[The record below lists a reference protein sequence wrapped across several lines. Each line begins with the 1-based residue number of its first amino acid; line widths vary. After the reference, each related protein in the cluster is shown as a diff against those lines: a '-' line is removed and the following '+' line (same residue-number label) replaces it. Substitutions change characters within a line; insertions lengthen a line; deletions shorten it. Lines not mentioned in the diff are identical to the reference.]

1 MRRDRSVISQINSFR
16 GVIMKRFG
24 LLFFLIGFFY
34 PSIQSH
40 AISDGKTHED
50 IKRLEQ
56 RIKKLESRRKNSQLN
71 NISTATG
78 LSRSFNPTISLNGL
92 LLGAYNSEGNDNSS
106 QTNKTGL
113 SIEEMALQLSGNVD
127 TWFRVKTTF
136 SMEGT
141 SQFGLEELVGS
152 GLITNN
158 LSLQVGKF
166 FVPIG
171 KHNQLHAHDH
181 PFVAI
186 PVSNEMVLGEEGIK
200 EIGFGANYLLPVPFF
215 SEINLQI
222 LEGENEDLFA
232 STVNDGFAYLTR
244 SANSFDLSD
253 ETTMAANLAYAF
265 GDNSLSGTYKTT
277 EVLGVDI
284 RFKHKPL
291 GREGYRTT
299 IWQSEFLTSTRE
311 QVKTGFYTYLQQQFA
326 KRWWMQGRY
335 SHSYQGSDRSDQNQ
349 YSFAL
354 SYFPS
359 EFLETKLEYTHLNQI
374 TVDENQLFLRLNFTL
389 GAHKGHNY

>member
-1 MRRDRSVISQINSFR
+1 MRRGRSVISQINSFR

-24 LLFFLIGFFY
+24 LLFFLMGFFY

-106 QTNKTGL
+106 QSNKTGL

-141 SQFGLEELVGS
+141 SQFGLEELVGY

-166 FVPIG
+166 FIPIG

-186 PVSNEMVLGEEGIK
+186 PVSNEMVLGEDGIQ
-200 EIGFGANYLLPVPFF
+200 EIGFGASYLLPVPFF

-222 LEGENEDLFA
+222 LEGENDTLFA
-232 STVNDGFAYLTR
+232 STINDGFAYLTR
-244 SANSFDLSD
+244 SGNSFDLSD
-253 ETTMAANLAYAF
+253 ETTMDANLAYAF
-265 GDNSLSGTYKTT
+265 GDNSLSGPYRTT

-299 IWQSEFLTSTRE
+299 VWQSEFLTSTRE

-389 GAHKGHNY
+389 GAHKGHSY

>member
-1 MRRDRSVISQINSFR
+1 
-16 GVIMKRFG
+16 
-24 LLFFLIGFFY
+24 
-34 PSIQSH
+34 
-40 AISDGKTHED
+40 
-50 IKRLEQ
+50 
-56 RIKKLESRRKNSQLN
+56 
-71 NISTATG
+71 
-78 LSRSFNPTISLNGL
+78 
-92 LLGAYNSEGNDNSS
+92 
-106 QTNKTGL
+106 
-113 SIEEMALQLSGNVD
+113 MALQLSGNVD

-186 PVSNEMVLGEEGIK
+186 PVSYEMVLGEDGIQ
-200 EIGFGANYLLPVPFF
+200 EIGFGASYLLPVPFF

-222 LEGENEDLFA
+222 LEGENDTLFA
-232 STVNDGFAYLTR
+232 STLNDGFAYLTR

-253 ETTMAANLAYAF
+253 ETTMDANLAYVF
-265 GDNSLSGTYKTT
+265 GDNSLSGPYRTT

-359 EFLETKLEYTHLNQI
+359 EFLETKLENTHLNQYAA
-374 TVDENQLFLRLNFTL
+374 DENQLFLRLNFTL

>member
-1 MRRDRSVISQINSFR
+1 
-16 GVIMKRFG
+16 MKYFG
-24 LLFFLIGFFY
+24 LLFFLVVFFY

-40 AISDGKTHED
+40 AISDGKTRED

-56 RIKKLESRRKNSQLN
+56 RIKKLESRRKNSQVD

-92 LLGAYNSEGNDNSS
+92 ALGTYNSEGNDNSS

-113 SIEEMALQLSGNVD
+113 SIEEMALQLAGNVD

-141 SQFGLEELVGS
+141 SQFSLEELVGS

-186 PVSNEMVLGEEGIK
+186 PVSNEMVLGEDGLK
-200 EIGFGANYLLPVPFF
+200 EIGFGASYLLPVPFF

-222 LEGENEDLFA
+222 LEGENDTLFA
-232 STVNDGFAYLTR
+232 STLNDGFAYLTK

-253 ETTMAANLAYAF
+253 ETTMDVNLAYAF
-265 GDNSLSGTYKTT
+265 GDNSLSGPYRTT
-277 EVLGVDI
+277 EVLGADI

-311 QVKTGFYTYLQQQFA
+311 QIKTGFYTYLQQQFT
-326 KRWWMQGRY
+326 KYWWAQGRY
-335 SHSYQGSDRSDQNQ
+335 SHSYQQSDRSDQNQ

-359 EFLETKLEYTHLNQI
+359 EFLETKLEYTHLNQYA
-374 TVDENQLFLRLNFTL
+374 VDENQLFLRLNFTL

>member
-1 MRRDRSVISQINSFR
+1 
-16 GVIMKRFG
+16 MKRFG

-40 AISDGKTHED
+40 AVSDSKTRED
-50 IKRLEQ
+50 IKQLEQ
-56 RIKKLESRRKNSQLN
+56 RIKKLESRRNNSQVD

-92 LLGAYNSEGNDNSS
+92 ALGTYNSEGNDNSS

-222 LEGENEDLFA
+222 LEGENDTLFA
-232 STVNDGFAYLTR
+232 STLNDGFAYLTK
-244 SANSFDLSD
+244 STNSGP
-253 ETTMAANLAYAF
+253 YR
-265 GDNSLSGTYKTT
+265 TT
-277 EVLGVDI
+277 EVLGADI

-311 QVKTGFYTYLQQQFA
+311 QVNTGFYTYLQQQFA
-326 KRWWMQGRY
+326 KRWWAQGRY

-349 YSFAL
+349 YSLAL

-359 EFLETKLEYTHLNQI
+359 EFLETKLEYTHLNQYA
-374 TVDENQLFLRLNFTL
+374 VDENQLFLRLNFTL
-389 GAHKGHNY
+389 GAHRGHNY

>member
-1 MRRDRSVISQINSFR
+1 
-16 GVIMKRFG
+16 MKRFG

-56 RIKKLESRRKNSQLN
+56 RIKKLESRRKNSQVD

-200 EIGFGANYLLPVPFF
+200 EIGFGASYLLPVPFF

-222 LEGENEDLFA
+222 LEGENDTLFA
-232 STVNDGFAYLTR
+232 STLNDGFAYLTR
-244 SANSFDLSD
+244 SGNSFDLSD
-253 ETTMAANLAYAF
+253 ETTMDANLAYAF
-265 GDNSLSGTYKTT
+265 GDNSLSGPYRTT

>member
-1 MRRDRSVISQINSFR
+1 
-16 GVIMKRFG
+16 MKYFG
-24 LLFFLIGFFY
+24 LLFFLVVFFY

-40 AISDGKTHED
+40 AISDGKTHKD
-50 IKRLEQ
+50 IKQLEQ
-56 RIKKLESRRKNSQLN
+56 RIKKLESEKKRNSQSN

-78 LSRSFNPTISLNGL
+78 LSRSFNPAISLNGL
-92 LLGAYNSEGNDNSS
+92 LLGSYNSEGNDNSS
-106 QTNKTGL
+106 QSNKTGL

-127 TWFRVKTTF
+127 TWFRVQSTF

-141 SQFGLEELVGS
+141 ETFGLEELVGS

-186 PVSNEMVLGEEGIK
+186 PVSNEMVLGEDGIQ
-200 EIGFGANYLLPVPFF
+200 EIGFGASYLLPVPFF

-222 LEGENEDLFA
+222 LEGENTSLFA
-232 STVNDGFAYLTR
+232 STLNDGFAYLTK
-244 SANSFDLSD
+244 STNSFDLND
-253 ETTMAANLAYAF
+253 ETTMDLGLAYAF
-265 GDNSLSGTYKTT
+265 GDNSLSGPYRTT
-277 EVLGVDI
+277 KIFATDL
-284 RFKHKPL
+284 RFKYKPL

-311 QVKTGFYTYLQQQFA
+311 QVNTGFYTYLQQQFA
-326 KRWWMQGRY
+326 KRWWAQGRY

-349 YSFAL
+349 YSLAL

-359 EFLETKLEYTHLNQI
+359 EFLETKLEYTHLNQYAA
-374 TVDENQLFLRLNFTL
+374 DEDQLFLRFNFTL
-389 GAHKGHNY
+389 GSHKGHSY

>member
-1 MRRDRSVISQINSFR
+1 
-16 GVIMKRFG
+16 MKLFG
-24 LLFFLIGFFY
+24 LLFFLMGFFY

-40 AISDGKTHED
+40 AISDGKTHKD
-50 IKRLEQ
+50 IKQLEQ
-56 RIKKLESRRKNSQLN
+56 RIKKLESKRKRNSQSN

-92 LLGAYNSEGNDNSS
+92 LLGAYNSEGNDSSS
-106 QTNKTGL
+106 QSNKTGL

-186 PVSNEMVLGEEGIK
+186 PVSNEMVLGEDGIQ
-200 EIGFGANYLLPVPFF
+200 EIGFGASYLLPVPFF

-222 LEGENEDLFA
+222 LEGENTSLFA
-232 STVNDGFAYLTR
+232 STLNDGFAYLTK
-244 SANSFDLSD
+244 STNSFDLSD
-253 ETTMAANLAYAF
+253 ETTMDLGLAYAF
-265 GDNSLSGTYKTT
+265 GDNSLSGPYRTT
-277 EVLGVDI
+277 KIFATDL
-284 RFKHKPL
+284 RFKYKPL

-311 QVKTGFYTYLQQQFA
+311 QVNTGFYTYLQQQFA
-326 KRWWMQGRY
+326 KRWWAQGRY

-349 YSFAL
+349 YSLAL
-354 SYFPS
+354 AYFPS
-359 EFLETKLEYTHLNQI
+359 EFLETKLEYTHLNQYA
-374 TVDENQLFLRLNFTL
+374 VDENQLFLRLNFTL

>member
-1 MRRDRSVISQINSFR
+1 
-16 GVIMKRFG
+16 MKRFG

-106 QTNKTGL
+106 QSNKTGL

-186 PVSNEMVLGEEGIK
+186 PVSNEMVLGEDGIQ
-200 EIGFGANYLLPVPFF
+200 EIGFGASYLLPVPFF

-222 LEGENEDLFA
+222 LEGENDTLFA
-232 STVNDGFAYLTR
+232 STLNDGFAYLTR
-244 SANSFDLSD
+244 SGNSFDLSD
-253 ETTMAANLAYAF
+253 ETTMDANLAYAF
-265 GDNSLSGTYKTT
+265 GDNSLSGPYRTT

-284 RFKHKPL
+284 RFKYKPL

>member
-92 LLGAYNSEGNDNSS
+92 ALGAYNSEGNDNSS
-106 QTNKTGL
+106 QSNKTGL

-186 PVSNEMVLGEEGIK
+186 PVSNEMVLGEDGIQ
-200 EIGFGANYLLPVPFF
+200 EIGFGASYLLPVPFF

-222 LEGENEDLFA
+222 LEGENDTLFA
-232 STVNDGFAYLTR
+232 STLNDGFAYLTK

-253 ETTMAANLAYAF
+253 ETTMDVNLAYAF
-265 GDNSLSGTYKTT
+265 GDNSLSEPYRTT
-277 EVLGVDI
+277 EVLGADI

-311 QVKTGFYTYLQQQFA
+311 QIKTGFYTYLQQQFT
-326 KRWWMQGRY
+326 KYWWAQGRY
-335 SHSYQGSDRSDQNQ
+335 SHSYQQSDRSDQNQ
-349 YSFAL
+349 YSLAL

-359 EFLETKLEYTHLNQI
+359 EFLETKLEYTHLNQYAA
-374 TVDENQLFLRLNFTL
+374 DENQLFLRLNFTL

>member
-1 MRRDRSVISQINSFR
+1 
-16 GVIMKRFG
+16 MKRFG

-34 PSIQSH
+34 PSIQSP
-40 AISDGKTHED
+40 AVSDSKTRED
-50 IKRLEQ
+50 IKQLEQ
-56 RIKKLESRRKNSQLN
+56 RIKKLESGRKNSKLN
-71 NISTATG
+71 IISTATG

-106 QTNKTGL
+106 QSNKTGL

-171 KHNQLHAHDH
+171 KHNQLHTHSQ
-181 PFVAI
+181 PFVAT
-186 PVSNEMVLGEEGIK
+186 PVSNEMVLGEDGLK

-265 GDNSLSGTYKTT
+265 GDNSLSGPYRTT

>member
-1 MRRDRSVISQINSFR
+1 
-16 GVIMKRFG
+16 MKT
-24 LLFFLIGFFY
+24 FLILFLLLGFFY
-34 PSIQSH
+34 SPINAF
-40 AISDGKTHED
+40 AISDVKTRED
-50 IKRLEQ
+50 IKQLKQ
-56 RIKKLESRRKNSQLN
+56 RIKQLELGRKNSQLS

-78 LSRSFNPTISLNGL
+78 LSRSFNPAISLNGL
-92 LLGAYNSEGNDNSS
+92 LLGTYNSEGNDNSS
-106 QTNKTGL
+106 QSNKTGI
-113 SIEEMALQLSGNVD
+113 SVQEMELQLAGNVD
-127 TWFRVKTTF
+127 TWLRLKSTF

-141 SQFGLEELVGS
+141 ETFALEELIGS

-171 KHNQLHAHDH
+171 KHNQLHTHGQ
-181 PFVAI
+181 PFVAT
-186 PVSNEMVLGEEGIK
+186 PVSNEMVLGEEGLK
-200 EIGFGANYLLPVPFF
+200 EIGFGANYLLPVSFF

-222 LEGENEDLFA
+222 LEGENTDLFA

-253 ETTMAANLAYAF
+253 ETTMDANLAYTF
-265 GDNSLSGTYKTT
+265 GDNSLTGTYKTT

-291 GREGYRTT
+291 GREGYSTT

-326 KRWWMQGRY
+326 KRWWAQGRY
-335 SHSYQGSDRSDQNQ
+335 SHSYQQSDRSDQNQ
-349 YSFAL
+349 YSLAL
-354 SYFPS
+354 SYVPS
-359 EFLETKLEYTHLNQI
+359 EFIETKLEYTHLNQYAA
-374 TVDENQLFLRLNFTL
+374 DENQLFLRFNFTL
-389 GAHKGHNY
+389 GSHKGHSY